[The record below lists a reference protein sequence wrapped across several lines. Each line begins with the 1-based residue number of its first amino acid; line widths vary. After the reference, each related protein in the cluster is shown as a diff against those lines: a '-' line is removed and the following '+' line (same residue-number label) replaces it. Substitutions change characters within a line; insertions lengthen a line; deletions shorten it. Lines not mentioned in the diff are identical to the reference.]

1 MRGYRDPGLAGGVL
15 ALLSEARDRARA
27 GERVVWLT
35 LPSLRDYFLERLAE
49 RGPLLGV
56 EVLHFQ
62 ALYQRVAT
70 AWDPPPGMIGTGE
83 RVARVAEILY
93 QRGWLKSPGE
103 ARLFA
108 RAIAELKRFGVSPEA
123 VPRVDRETRRLAEVY
138 RAYEEDRGGLFD
150 PDDLA
155 WEAVRRVEAGSAV
168 PGADALFAGGFLE
181 LAPREVRFLR
191 AVGRTQPVAVALPE
205 DPGLGLKPLPPL
217 PARRTHWVAE
227 NPVHELRFVLA
238 EIKADLLE
246 RGYSPRELA
255 VVAPE
260 GRIPELLLLAREYGV
275 PLANE
280 AYRALAETEDGR
292 RLFEL
297 LAFAERPTGERLF
310 LFPGFEELARRA
322 VALGLAGREAI
333 LRLAEEL
340 GQAEALRALFDRF
353 QPGEDPLAW
362 AEAFL
367 ESDPVL
373 RNSPLRPAFEERAR
387 EAYRA
392 GGGRDFVKWWASLL
406 ERVRAKEREPA
417 GVALLTPD
425 AAAGRRYRKAY
436 LVYAASGAYGVGERE
451 GYFFPEELRLTWPA
465 LFGEAR
471 AGLPRRIRGRDARLF
486 AVLGSL
492 AEALVVS
499 YPATE
504 GGQPVRPEPGLVTE
518 EPRPM
523 PPPRRASAFG
533 YRPRPPRIETYPP
546 LPAPRSLGELER
558 WAQFGRCGFKAY
570 LDRLGIH
577 PPHGPWED
585 EGWRRLWRLLARAK
599 REGAP
604 LPEEARAT
612 LQMRE
617 EEWSR
622 MGFGNRVAIPGFPV
636 AAVVHAMEKR
646 GRVFRV
652 YRFDDEPA
660 EKPAEARKRFSG
672 HLSEV
677 LAAAALAEKGASE
690 VWLWGLG
697 GRPVRAWQLDLS
709 HPRIQTLVA
718 SRRARAE
725 ELLAA
730 WQEADASPRP
740 GWHCR
745 TCPYAD
751 LCRRA

>member
-1 MRGYRDPGLAGGVL
+1 MRGYRDSGLAGGLL
-15 ALLSEARDRARA
+15 ALLREARDRARA
-27 GERVVWLT
+27 GERVVWVT
-35 LPSLRDYFLERLAE
+35 LPSLRDYFLERLAGE
-49 RGPLLGV
+49 GPLLGV

-138 RAYEEDRGGLFD
+138 RAYEEERGGLFD

-155 WEAVRRVEAGSAV
+155 WEAVRRVEAGAAL

-181 LAPREVRFLR
+181 LAPREVRFLQALGR
-191 AVGRTQPVAVALPE
+191 KRPVGAVLPE
-205 DPGLGLKPLPPL
+205 DPGLGLEPLPPL

-238 EIKADLLE
+238 ELKADLLE
-246 RGYSPRELA
+246 RGYTPGELA

-260 GRIPELLLLAREYGV
+260 ARTPELQLLSREYGV

-280 AYRALAETEDGR
+280 AYRALAETEEGR
-292 RLFEL
+292 RLLER
-297 LAFAERPTGERLF
+297 LAFADRPTGERLF

-353 QPGEDPLAW
+353 QPGKDPLAW

-367 ESDPVL
+367 EGDPVL

-436 LVYAASGAYGVGERE
+436 LVYAASGAYGIGEHE
-451 GYFFPEELRLTWPA
+451 GYFFPEELRLAWPA
-465 LFGEAR
+465 LFAEGR

-492 AEALVVS
+492 AEELVVS

-504 GGQPVRPEPGLVTE
+504 GGQPVRPEPGLVTGE
-518 EPRPM
+518 ARPM

-533 YRPRPPRIETYPP
+533 YRPRPEPGEDYPP
-546 LPAPRSLGELER
+546 LPPVQSLGELER
-558 WAQFGRCGFKAY
+558 WDWFGRCGFRAY
-570 LDRLGIH
+570 LDRQGIRF
-577 PPHGPWED
+577 PKGLWEH
-585 EGWRRLWRLLARAK
+585 EGWRRPWRMLAEAK
-599 REGAP
+599 REGVSP
-604 LPEEARAT
+604 PEEARVAFR
-612 LQMRE
+612 MKE
-617 EEWSR
+617 EEWAR
-622 MGFGNRVAIPGFPV
+622 MGFGNRIAIPGLP
-636 AAVVHAMEKR
+636 AAVVPAMEKR
-646 GRVFRV
+646 NGVFRV
-652 YRFDDEPA
+652 YRFDDEPVA
-660 EKPAEARKRFSG
+660 NPSEARKRFTG
-672 HLSEV
+672 RLSEV
-677 LAAAALAEKGASE
+677 LAAATLAKRGRSE
-690 VWLWGLG
+690 VWHWGLG
-697 GRPVRAWQLDLS
+697 GRPVRVWTLDLT
-709 HPRIQTLVA
+709 HPKIQSLVA
-718 SRRARAE
+718 ARRARAAA
-725 ELLAA
+725 LLAA
-730 WQEADASPRP
+730 WREADASPRP

-745 TCPYAD
+745 HCAYAD